1 MTFDK
6 IKALIA
12 DQLDIDE
19 NNIKETSS
27 FTDDF
32 DIDSLEVVDLIMRV
46 EEEFGIEI
54 PEDQSENFKTVG
66 DIVAY
71 IEEKQ

>member
-19 NNIKETSS
+19 DSIKETSS

-32 DIDSLEVVDLIMRV
+32 NIDSLEVVDLIMRV

-66 DIVAY
+66 DFVTF

>member
-1 MTFDK
+1 MVFDK

-19 NNIKETSS
+19 DSIKETSS

-46 EEEFGIEI
+46 EEEFDIEI

-66 DIVAY
+66 DIVAV
-71 IEEKQ
+71 IQKCI

>member
-6 IKALIA
+6 LKALIA

-19 NNIKETSS
+19 DSIKETSS
-27 FTDDF
+27 LTDDF
-32 DIDSLEVVDLIMRV
+32 NIDSLEVVDLIMRV

-66 DIVAY
+66 DFVSF

>member
-6 IKALIA
+6 LKALIA

-19 NNIKETSS
+19 DSIKETSS
-27 FTDDF
+27 LTDDF
-32 DIDSLEVVDLIMRV
+32 NIDSLEVVDLIMRV

-66 DIVAY
+66 DFVAF

>member
-1 MTFDK
+1 MVFDK

-19 NNIKETSS
+19 DSIKETSS

-46 EEEFGIEI
+46 EEEFDIEI